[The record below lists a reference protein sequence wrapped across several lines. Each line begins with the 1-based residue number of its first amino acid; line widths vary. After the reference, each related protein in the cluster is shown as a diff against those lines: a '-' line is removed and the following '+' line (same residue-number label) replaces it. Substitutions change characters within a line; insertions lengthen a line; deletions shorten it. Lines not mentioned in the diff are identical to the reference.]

1 MGPGGWAPRFEVK
14 GGLGKVGPW
23 KVPWKQQER
32 KSGDGT
38 CFEEETDLSSDP
50 GWIVLSPREPDLAES
65 PGMLFKPILPF
76 FHSQTLIEHLLGV
89 RVYASCPREALRLAG
104 EPGLCKISQHY
115 RAVQSGQTRPHSGTV
130 REAGQACPSAG
141 FA

>member
-1 MGPGGWAPRFEVK
+1 MGLGGWAPRFEVK

-38 CFEEETDLSSDP
+38 CFKEEADLSSDP

-76 FHSQTLIEHLLGV
+76 FHSHLLNIYWVSGFMPP
-89 RVYASCPREALRLAG
+89 APGKPSGWQESLACVKSPSTTEQCNLG
-104 EPGLCKISQHY
+104 RPGL
-115 RAVQSGQTRPHSGTV
+115 T
-130 REAGQACPSAG
+130 QAL
-141 FA
+141 